1 MQQYLSSESWR
12 DNKQVSRRPIESR
25 FFFVELPL
33 LLLINYQ
40 TLKDYRFLS
49 SVYRSSK
56 SFDSRRDIR
65 ELTGGGKSY
74 LENNFSTK
82 RRYWQTTFCLHCLTD
97 SNKFTYLERFIVPL
111 WEDVFIDKA
120 ATRNQVNYEIVIGAF
135 WVRFMQ
141 LGSLVSVSRLYM
153 LRNFS
158 PT

>member
-1 MQQYLSSESWR
+1 MNRGGTINRYHAGQLSP
-12 DNKQVSRRPIESR
+12 V

-74 LENNFSTK
+74 LEN
-82 RRYWQTTFCLHCLTD
+82 TFRQNED
-97 SNKFTYLERFIVPL
+97 IGRQIFVYIV
-111 WEDVFIDKA
+111 
-120 ATRNQVNYEIVIGAF
+120 
-135 WVRFMQ
+135 
-141 LGSLVSVSRLYM
+141 
-153 LRNFS
+153 
-158 PT
+158 